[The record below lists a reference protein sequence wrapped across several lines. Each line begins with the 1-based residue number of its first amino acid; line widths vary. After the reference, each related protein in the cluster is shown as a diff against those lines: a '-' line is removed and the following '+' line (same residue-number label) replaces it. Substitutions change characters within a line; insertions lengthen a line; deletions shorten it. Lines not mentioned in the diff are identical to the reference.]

1 MAALLQMFA
10 KLLHAT
16 IVSVYETLLWLGWN
30 EDSYICNA
38 FELEYNRN

>member
-1 MAALLQMFA
+1 MAALLQMFE
-10 KLLHAT
+10 KMLHAT

-38 FELEYNRN
+38 FEYNRN

>member
-1 MAALLQMFA
+1 MAALLQMFE
-10 KLLHAT
+10 KMLHAT

-38 FELEYNRN
+38 FAHNRN

>member
-30 EDSYICNA
+30 EDSYICKA
-38 FELEYNRN
+38 NRN